1 MPAMKLLQRLAVAL
15 ALFLLVS
22 VALSDEGTVK
32 VPAPK
37 VDKPPVPP
45 TVKVEKG
52 LFQATVSLKGVFT
65 AAQMTEVVLRPE
77 AWAQMPGQGFSVLTA
92 VEPGTRVKK
101 GDVLVTLQMDKIDRA
116 IRDVEAEQQLAQV
129 AIRLAEEE
137 LPVLEKSTPVEIA
150 TAERNKRQADE
161 DLKKFLEVD
170 RPLAEATAEN
180 GTKNAQHFLDYA
192 KEELKQLQKMYRN
205 KDLTEE
211 TEEIILKR
219 QRHQVEMSEF
229 SLKTATIKRDQVLK
243 VDMPRQEQTSR
254 DNVVK
259 QTLALEK
266 ARGTLPLTLNQKHL
280 ALEKL
285 KYDADKAAE
294 RLQHLKKDRE
304 AMTVK
309 APTDGIVYHGRCVNG
324 QWNSATVTPRLQ
336 RGGVLMPEDAF
347 MTVVS
352 SRPLLVQAVAEEK
365 DLHWLKSGMK
375 AKVVP
380 TGYPDVRLPVELA
393 SLGLVLQSPGNYG
406 AIFKVDAASIPENVM
421 PGMACTVKVVAYRN
435 ETALSLP
442 SSAVFS
448 DDDED
453 HYVYRTGGGDK
464 VVVKVGKTAGDRT
477 EILDGLKEGDEVR
490 TSKP

>member
-1 MPAMKLLQRLAVAL
+1 MILLQRLAAAL
-15 ALFLLVS
+15 ALCLLVS
-22 VALSDEGTVK
+22 VALSDESIVK
-32 VPAPK
+32 PK
-37 VDKPPVPP
+37 ADKPAGAA

-52 LFQATVSLKGVFT
+52 LFQVTVNLKGVFT

-77 AWAQMPGQGFSVLTA
+77 AWAQMPGQGFNVLTA
-92 VEPGTRVKK
+92 AEPGTRVKK
-101 GDVLVTLQMDKIDRA
+101 GDVIATMQTDKIDRA
-116 IRDVEAEQQLAQV
+116 IRDLETEQQLAQV

-150 TAERNKRQADE
+150 TAERTKRQADE

-180 GTKNAQHFLDYA
+180 SAKNAQHFLDYA

-219 QRHQVEMSEF
+219 QRHQVEMAEF

-243 VDMPRQEQTSR
+243 VDLPRLEQTSR
-254 DNVVK
+254 DNVTK

-266 ARGTLPLTLNQKHL
+266 ARGALPLTLNQKHL

-285 KYDADKAAE
+285 KYDSDKAVE

-304 AMTVK
+304 AMSVR
-309 APTDGIVYHGRCVNG
+309 APADGVVYHGRSVNG
-324 QWNSATVTPRLQ
+324 QWNSAAVTPRLQ
-336 RGGVLMPEDAF
+336 RGGVLMPEEVF
-347 MTVVS
+347 MTLVS
-352 SRPLLVQAVAEEK
+352 ARPLLVQAVAEEK
-365 DLHWLKSGMK
+365 DLHWLKTGMK
-375 AKVVP
+375 ARAVP
-380 TGYPDVRLPVELA
+380 AGYPDLRLPVELT
-393 SLGLVLQSPGNYG
+393 SLALVPQAAGSFG
-406 AIFKVDAASIPENVM
+406 AVFKVDAASIPENVM

-435 ETALSLP
+435 EAALTLP

-448 DDDED
+448 DDDEE
-453 HYVYRTGGGDK
+453 HYVYRGGDK
-464 VVVKVGKTAGDRT
+464 VVVKVGKSYGDRA

-490 TSKP
+490 TTKP